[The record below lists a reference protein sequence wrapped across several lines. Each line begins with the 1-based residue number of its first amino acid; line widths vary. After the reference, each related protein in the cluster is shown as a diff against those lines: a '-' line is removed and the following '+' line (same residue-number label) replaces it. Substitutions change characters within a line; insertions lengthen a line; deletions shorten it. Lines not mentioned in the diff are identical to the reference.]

1 MIEVHALGGV
11 SMAEKSDYQQ
21 TLQLPKTD
29 FPMRANLPQREPDM
43 LARWESK
50 QYYER
55 LQEEGL
61 AENRPTFIL
70 HDGPPYANGHIHIG
84 TALNKILK
92 DFVLR
97 SRSMDG
103 YRVPYVPGWDTH
115 GLPTELKAIKDLGM
129 DRDKISIAEFR
140 EKCASY
146 TKDYMAIQRDEFKR
160 LGVWGEW
167 DNPYLTLAPEYE
179 AKQIELFGLM
189 AEKEYIYRDLKP
201 VYWCSDCETALAEAE
216 IEYHDHR
223 SPSIYVA
230 FAVNDGKGLL
240 EDGKSHLVIWTT
252 TPWTIP
258 ANLAIALHPFH
269 TYVEIQTSKGK
280 LVVAEELQQAFLED
294 VGLASDDVQVLQR
307 FKGSELEGIT
317 CQHPLYDR
325 ESLVIVGDH
334 VTLEAG
340 TGCVHTAPGHGQE
353 DYIVGLKYNLPIFAP
368 VDQYGRFTEEAQQY
382 AGLPLEEGNKAVTKD
397 LDAAGALLSLSFV
410 EHSYRH
416 CWRCKEPVIFRATEQ
431 WFVSIDGFRKPMLD
445 AIKEVQWIPGWGIE
459 RITNM
464 VSERGDW
471 CISRQRNWGVPIP
484 IVYCEDCG
492 EPVITKETIKGISA
506 IFREQGSNAWYQL
519 EAEELLPEG
528 FVCPHCETSRSF
540 RKETDIMDVWF
551 DSGVSHAAV
560 LQQRDNLA
568 WPCDLYLEGS
578 DQHRGWF
585 QSSLSTSMAAYGQA
599 PYRAVLTHGFVVD
612 GDGRKMSKSLGNSV
626 EPNVVMKKYGADILR
641 LWVASAEYRGDIRI
655 SEDILKQLAEA
666 YRRIRNTARF
676 ILGNLSDFAPDDHRV
691 PYDDLE
697 ELDQWALHK
706 LGQLSQRVRDAYAKY
721 DFHVVYHSIHH
732 FCAVDLGGFYL
743 DVLKDRLYCD
753 GQDDIR
759 RRSAQ
764 TAMTAILEEL
774 VQLVAPVLAFT
785 AEEIWSHMPG
795 TRQQESVHMSRW
807 QVLPP
812 EYANP
817 ELASKWERMLAVR
830 RAVSKALEDA
840 RNAKDI
846 GSSNAAKLVIE
857 ADEATISVLQSFGS
871 RLEMLFIVSGVQ
883 LVPGSDLTV
892 KVLAA
897 AGSKCERCWKYS
909 ESVGTHS
916 EHPQL
921 CERCSSVLS

>member
-1 MIEVHALGGV
+1 
-11 SMAEKSDYQQ
+11 MAEKSDYQQ
-21 TLQLPKTD
+21 TLQLPKTE
-29 FPMRANLPQREPDM
+29 FPMRANLPKREPDM
-43 LARWESK
+43 LKQWQEE
-50 QYYER
+50 QYYEK
-55 LQEEGL
+55 LQQDGIT
-61 AENRPTFIL
+61 NDRPTFIL

-129 DRDKISIAEFR
+129 DRENTSIAEFR
-140 EKCASY
+140 EKCANY
-146 TKDYMAIQRDEFKR
+146 TKEYMKIQREEFKR
-160 LGVWGEW
+160 LGIWGEW
-167 DNPYLTLAPEYE
+167 DRPYMTLDPEYE

-189 AEKEYIYRDLKP
+189 AAKKYIYRDLKP

-216 IEYHDHR
+216 IEYHDHK

-240 EDGKSHLVIWTT
+240 EPQTSQLVIWTT

-258 ANLAIALHPFH
+258 ANLAIALHPQH
-269 TYVEIQTSKGK
+269 TYVEVQTSKGK
-280 LVVAEELQQAFLED
+280 LVVAEELLEAFLKD
-294 VGLASDDVQVLQR
+294 VDLAEADVTVLQR
-307 FKGSELEGIT
+307 FQGRDLEGVT

-325 ESLVIVGDH
+325 ESLVIIGDH

-353 DYIVGLKYNLPIFAP
+353 DYIAGLKYNLPIYAP
-368 VDQYGRFTEEAQQY
+368 VDKHGRFTEEAEQY
-382 AGLPLEEGNKAVTKD
+382 AGLTLDEGNKVVTKD
-397 LDAAGALLSLSFV
+397 LEEVGALLSLSFV
-410 EHSYRH
+410 DHSYPH

-431 WFVSIDGFRKPMLD
+431 WFVSIDGFRKPMLN
-445 AIKEVQWIPGWGIE
+445 AIKDVDWIPSWGVD

-464 VSERGDW
+464 VAERGDW

-484 IVYCEDCG
+484 IVYCEACS
-492 EPVITKETIKGISA
+492 EPVITQETIARISD
-506 IFREQGSNAWYQL
+506 IFREKGSNAWYQMDVQD
-519 EAEELLPEG
+519 LLPAD
-528 FVCPHCETSRSF
+528 FTCPHCEQSRSF

-599 PYRAVLTHGFVVD
+599 PYKAVLTHGFVVD
-612 GDGRKMSKSLGNSV
+612 GDGRKMSKSLGNFI
-626 EPNVVMKKYGADILR
+626 EPNVITKKYGADILR

-676 ILGNLSDFAPDDHRV
+676 ILGNFVDFSPAEHKV
-691 PYDDLE
+691 SYAQLE
-697 ELDQWALHK
+697 ELDKWALHK
-706 LGQLSQRVRDAYAKY
+706 LYHLSQRVRDAYAKY

-753 GQDDIR
+753 HQDDPR

-764 TAMTAILEEL
+764 TAMLVILQEL

-785 AEEIWSHMPG
+785 AEEIWNHLPG
-795 TRQQESVHMSRW
+795 QQDQESVHLSRW
-807 QVLPP
+807 QELPQEYDQADLAARWEVL
-812 EYANP
+812 
-817 ELASKWERMLAVR
+817 LTVR

-840 RNAKDI
+840 RNAKEI
-846 GSSNAAKLVIE
+846 GSSNEARLVVG
-857 ADEATISVLQSFGS
+857 ADARTIGILKTFGS
-871 RLEMLFIVSGVQ
+871 QLEMLFIVSGVE
-883 LVPGSDLTV
+883 LTEAPGLAV
-892 KVLAA
+892 QVLPAD
-897 AGSKCERCWKYS
+897 GDKCERCWKHS
-909 ESVGTHS
+909 DTVGTS
-916 EHPQL
+916 REHPTL
-921 CERCSSVLS
+921 CIRCSGVLG